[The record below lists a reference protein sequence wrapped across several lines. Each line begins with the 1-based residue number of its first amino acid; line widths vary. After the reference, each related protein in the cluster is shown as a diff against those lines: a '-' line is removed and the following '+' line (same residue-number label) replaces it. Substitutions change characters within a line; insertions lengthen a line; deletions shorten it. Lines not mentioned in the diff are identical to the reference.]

1 MEDRTIVFEGINNC
15 RDLGGLK
22 NSEGKTIRKGCLIRS
37 AHLGEASDND
47 IKKLQEMHLQ
57 TVVDL
62 RTIVETREKP
72 DRYPEETVYHNNY
85 IFPEH
90 KDGISH
96 EEDNRPMDISKI
108 NLGET
113 YAYMM
118 KDEHC
123 SRHFGNALKIIMNTD
138 FDNGCVLWHCTEGK
152 DRCGLVSAF
161 LLTVLGVD
169 EDVIRED
176 YLLTNVVNGPKAEH
190 LYSIFKEMGR
200 SEADCE
206 GIRNV
211 ILAKEEYLD
220 AALTRIREKYGT
232 MENFLT
238 AGLHL
243 EPEQMKRFREKM
255 LVD

>member
-1 MEDRTIVFEGINNC
+1 MEDRTITFEGINNC

-22 NSEGKTIRKGCLIRS
+22 NSEGKMIRKGCLIRS

-47 IKKLQEMHLQ
+47 INKLHEMHLQ

-62 RTIVETREKP
+62 RTIVETHEKP

-96 EEDNRPMDISKI
+96 EEDNRPLDISKI
-108 NLGET
+108 NLGDT
-113 YAYMM
+113 YAFMM
-118 KDEHC
+118 KDERC

-138 FDNGCVLWHCTEGK
+138 FDKGCVLWHCTEGK

-176 YLLTNVVNGPKAEH
+176 YLLTNVVNGPKAEN
-190 LYSIFKEMGR
+190 LYNLFKEMGR
-200 SEADCE
+200 SEADC
-206 GIRNV
+206 IAVRDV
-211 ILAKEEYLD
+211 FLAKEEYLNV
-220 AALTRIREKYGT
+220 ALKTIIDGYGS
-232 MENFLT
+232 MDNFITEGMGISQELIDSFR
-238 AGLHL
+238 AQIL
-243 EPEQMKRFREKM
+243 E
-255 LVD
+255 

>member
-22 NSEGKTIRKGCLIRS
+22 NREGRTIRRGCLIRS

-62 RTIVETREKP
+62 RTIVETHEKP

-96 EEDNRPMDISKI
+96 EEDNRPLDISKI
-108 NLGET
+108 NLGDT
-113 YAYMM
+113 YAFMM

-123 SRHFGNALKIIMNTD
+123 SRHFGNALKIIMDTD
-138 FDNGCVLWHCTEGK
+138 FDKGCVLWHCTEGK

-169 EDVIRED
+169 EKVIRED
-176 YLLTNVVNGPKAEH
+176 YLLTNVVNGPKAEN
-190 LYSIFKEMGR
+190 LYNIFKEMGR
-200 SEADCE
+200 SEADC
-206 GIRNV
+206 IAVRDV
-211 ILAKEEYLD
+211 FLAKEEYLNV
-220 AALTRIREKYGT
+220 ALKTIIDGYGS
-232 MENFLT
+232 MDNFITEGMGISQELIDSFR
-238 AGLHL
+238 AQIL
-243 EPEQMKRFREKM
+243 E
-255 LVD
+255 